1 MNEKRTL
8 HPAPEQIT
16 EAEDMAGKTL
26 NVGDRVYAPPH
37 SFGGE
42 DDGMF
47 DSPLIKDDGEEH
59 LTPSVRGR
67 ITEFYWAP
75 IKGMWFCRIQ
85 SKEGFD
91 NFKLPGRCKRQA
103 GRTSSE
109 KQDKRIAD
117 RQQTIELAK
126 KPKPVV
132 ERRRVKRG
140 R

>member
-47 DSPLIKDDGEEH
+47 DSPLIKDDG
-59 LTPSVRGR
+59 
-67 ITEFYWAP
+67 
-75 IKGMWFCRIQ
+75 
-85 SKEGFD
+85 
-91 NFKLPGRCKRQA
+91 
-103 GRTSSE
+103 
-109 KQDKRIAD
+109 
-117 RQQTIELAK
+117 
-126 KPKPVV
+126 
-132 ERRRVKRG
+132 
-140 R
+140 